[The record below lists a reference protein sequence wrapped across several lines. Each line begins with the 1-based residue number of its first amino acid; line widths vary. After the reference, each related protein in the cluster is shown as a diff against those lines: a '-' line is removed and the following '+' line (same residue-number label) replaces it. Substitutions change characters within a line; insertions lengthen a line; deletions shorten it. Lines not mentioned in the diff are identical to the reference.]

1 MKISSSYEN
10 FRFSQ
15 IFTNFKKTIPE
26 KIQKAVLFK
35 KNQKR
40 FNPNS

>member
-1 MKISSSYEN
+1 MKISDSYKN

-15 IFTNFKKTIPE
+15 IFTNFKKMISE
-26 KIQKAVLFK
+26 KIQKAVLFE

-40 FNPNS
+40 FNSDS